1 MPGIETAQL
10 GRVFADLVRRHGVPD
25 AQLAI
30 QMDGRVVEVTA
41 GDANPDA
48 KFPVGSI
55 TKAFTASLAML
66 LVADGDL
73 DVDDRIGTCLP
84 ELGTEP
90 DSLGGRLTL
99 RQILSHTSGLPS
111 SLGEQ
116 SDAASSPRKY
126 LRDCRELILVQPPG
140 LGFSYSNVGYVFIGR
155 IVEEITGMSW
165 WDAIEAL
172 LLKPLGIVPS
182 FVVRP
187 DPRNPPDSFVSGH
200 AVNEMTGRALAVAQT
215 MRVVEAPCGA
225 LALSAMD
232 LVTFGRAHL
241 PGRTGPSSSVPLD
254 PRTFQDMRCPVSG
267 SEPFGLADGW
277 GLGLAVFRGADGDWA
292 GHDGNADGTSCHL
305 RIDPTHDRVV
315 ALTTN
320 ANTGS
325 ALWDELVDELRVM
338 DIPVGDYTVP
348 KLNERIPFP
357 GNLFG
362 SYSNGDMEY
371 VVDGPDGATAT
382 LVVNGEKYQELALH
396 EDWLFSVLEPASGRR
411 ILGGRFLG
419 DSSAGQVSGIQTG
432 GRIAVRRKP

>member
-1 MPGIETAQL
+1 MPDTGTARL
-10 GRVFADLVRRHGVPD
+10 GEVLADLARRHGVPA
-25 AQLAI
+25 AQLAVL
-30 QMDGRVVEVTA
+30 MDGRAVDVTA
-41 GDANPDA
+41 GDVDPDA

-73 DVDDRIGTCLP
+73 DLDDRIGTFLP

-90 DSLGGRLTL
+90 DSLGHLLTP

-116 SDAASSPRKY
+116 SDAASSPRRY
-126 LRDCRELILVQPPG
+126 LRDCRELTLVQPPG
-140 LGFSYSNVGYVFIGR
+140 SGFSYSNVAYVFIGR

-165 WDAIEAL
+165 WDAVEAL

-182 FVVRP
+182 FLVRP
-187 DPRNPPDSFVSGH
+187 DPRSPPYSFVSGH
-200 AVNEMTGRALAVAQT
+200 AVNEVTGRAMAVAQT

-225 LALSAMD
+225 LALSAKD
-232 LVTFGRAHL
+232 LVTFGRVHL
-241 PGRTGPSSSVPLD
+241 AGRTGSAPLAS
-254 PRTFQDMRCPVSG
+254 RTVQDMRRPVPG

-277 GLGLAVFRGADGDWA
+277 GLGLAVYQDADGDWA
-292 GHDGNADGTSCHL
+292 GHDGNSDGTSCRL
-305 RIDPTHDRVV
+305 RIDPAHDRVV

-325 ALWDELVDELRVM
+325 ALWDELVDQLRAM

-348 KLNERIPFP
+348 ELREQIPFP
-357 GNLFG
+357 RNLFG
-362 SYSNGDMEY
+362 SYANGDMEY
-371 VVDGPDGATAT
+371 VVGGLDGAAAT
-382 LVVNGEKYQELALH
+382 LVVNGEKYQELMLH
-396 EDWLFSVLEPASGRR
+396 EDWLFSVREPVSGRR

-419 DSSAGQVSGIQTG
+419 DSPAGQVSGIQSG
-432 GRIAVRRKP
+432 GRVAGRRKP